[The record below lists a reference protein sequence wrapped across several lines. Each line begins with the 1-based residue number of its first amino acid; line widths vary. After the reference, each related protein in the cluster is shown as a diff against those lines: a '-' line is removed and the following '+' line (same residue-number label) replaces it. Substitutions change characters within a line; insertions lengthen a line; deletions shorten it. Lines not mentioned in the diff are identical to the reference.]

1 LRSDPRVNDASI
13 SDRPSDA
20 MYRFAA
26 AGLGGALLGLDAD
39 RRTRA
44 VLRVLGLGLIAFA
57 LQPLFASGLLRAG
70 DKRRRVSF
78 KSVVDVARPVGEVFA
93 FFKNF
98 ENFARVMRG
107 IRSVIDYEDGRSHWE
122 VYTPSGG
129 TIAWDAV
136 VTKYVPNNVIAWTSV
151 PRSPVDT
158 TGLVRFTPL
167 AAGWTRLEIAFTYR
181 PARTDLSDAVHSLL
195 GPRPGRRLRTD
206 LDRARAYIESLPT
219 ADAAQQSD
227 LSS

>member
-1 LRSDPRVNDASI
+1 
-13 SDRPSDA
+13 

-26 AGLGGALLGLDAD
+26 AGLGGALLGLTGD
-39 RRTRA
+39 RRTRV
-44 VLRVLGLGLIAFA
+44 VLRILGLGLIAFA
-57 LQPLFASGLLRAG
+57 AQPLLAARLRRAG
-70 DKRRRVSF
+70 DKRRRVAF

-107 IRSVIDYEDGRSHWE
+107 IRSVVDYEDGRSHWE

-136 VTKYVPNNVIAWTSV
+136 VTKYVPNSVIAWTSV
-151 PRSPVDT
+151 PGSPVDT

-195 GPRPGRRLRTD
+195 GPRPARRLRKD
-206 LDRARAYIESLPT
+206 LEQTRLYIESLPP
-219 ADAAQQSD
+219 AEVVQS
-227 LSS
+227 